1 MSVAASLGH
10 ARAMG
15 TFLYTVVCECESPEV
30 ADRFERWLLDEH
42 AMHVVDEGAL
52 EAEVVRRDERVIE
65 NRYVFASQK
74 AFERYE
80 REGAPRLRAD
90 GVTRFGTTVKFTRST
105 GTSRAQRVVRGLRVE
120 TVPYFNDNYAYLVH
134 AYTPGSRGTRSC
146 IVVDP
151 GDARPVIDALGEHD
165 LSVSAVWCTHHH
177 PDHVAG
183 VPDLLAEI
191 GDVPVLG
198 SRYDLEQGRIAMQT
212 RGLDEGEVLPL
223 FGHDFRVMNVP
234 GHTLGAIAYVGAGM
248 AFTGDTLFLAGCG
261 RVFEGTMPQMH
272 ASLRRFAE
280 LDPDTRLYVG
290 HEYTEANLRFAA
302 HVEPSDATI
311 AARLEHVRTRRAEKR
326 FTVPGTVGEEL
337 ATNPFLRAKDAD
349 EFAKRREAK
358 NGF

>member
-1 MSVAASLGH
+1 
-10 ARAMG
+10 MG
-15 TFLYTVVCECESPEV
+15 TFLYTVVCECESVEV
-30 ADRFERWLLDEH
+30 AERFEAWLLGGH
-42 AMHVVDEGAL
+42 AMHVVEAGAL
-52 EAEVVRRDERVIE
+52 ECETVRRDERTLE
-65 NRYVFASQK
+65 NRYVFASRE

-90 GVTRFGTTVKFTRST
+90 GIASFGSSVRFTRST
-105 GTSRAQRVVRGLRVE
+105 GTSRAQRFVPGLRVE

-134 AYTPGSRGTRSC
+134 AYAPGMRGTRSC

-151 GDARPVIDALGEHD
+151 GDAKPVIEALREHD
-165 LSVSAVWCTHHH
+165 LSVTAIWCTHHH

-183 VPDLLAEI
+183 VGDLLAAI

-198 SRYDLEQGRIAMQT
+198 SRYDLEHHRIEKQT

-223 FGHDFRVMNVP
+223 FGHDFRVMHVP

-248 AFTGDTLFLAGCG
+248 AFTGDTLFLGGCG

-272 ASLRRFAE
+272 ASLMRFAS

-302 HVEPSDATI
+302 HVEPSEPTI
-311 AARLEHVRTRRAEKR
+311 AARLEHVRALRAEKR
-326 FTVPGTVGEEL
+326 FTVPGTVRDEL
-337 ATNPFLRAKDAD
+337 ATNPFLRAKDAA
-349 EFAKRREAK
+349 EFAARREAK
-358 NGF
+358 NNF